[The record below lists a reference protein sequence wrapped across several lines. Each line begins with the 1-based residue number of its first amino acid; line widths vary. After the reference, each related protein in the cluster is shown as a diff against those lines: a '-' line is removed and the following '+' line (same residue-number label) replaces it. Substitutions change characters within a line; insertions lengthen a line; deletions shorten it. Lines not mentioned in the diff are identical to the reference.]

1 MSNSAH
7 GCPFPDALTE
17 LRRSW
22 GRYPWQW
29 YVTLTF
35 RGRVGEARAN
45 VALWRW
51 LRDIRK
57 SLGHRPEFVAVTE
70 LQRRGVAH
78 FHLLMLGVES
88 LLRLKFKDR
97 WERNGYA
104 RVVAYDSR
112 LGAAG
117 YLGKYLLKDAGAVQ
131 VSRSLGRW
139 YPDPDSPTVRA
150 LGKAFDVGH
159 GEQLTTPPG
168 EAGPSGLPVPLSC
181 GSDVPRL
188 AGATGSS

>member
-1 MSNSAH
+1 MLKSAS
-7 GCPFPDALTE
+7 CPDALGE
-17 LRRSW
+17 LRKSW
-22 GRYPWQW
+22 ARYPWQW

-45 VALWRW
+45 AALWRW
-51 LRDIRK
+51 LRGVRK

-78 FHLLMLGVES
+78 FHLLMLGVGG
-88 LLRLKFKDR
+88 LRRLTFKDK
-97 WERNGYA
+97 WERNGHA

-112 LGAAG
+112 RGAAG
-117 YLGKYLLKDAGAVQ
+117 YLGKYLSKDAGNFQ

-150 LGKAFDVGH
+150 LGSVFDVGH
-159 GEQLTTPPG
+159 SEQLITAPG
-168 EAGPSGLPVPLSC
+168 EAGPSGLPVPLTC
-181 GSDVPRL
+181 GSGVPQL